1 LRAGDLLLTAGG
13 REVACAQDLQRLMF
27 AEAIGRQLPVTVM
40 RNGALV
46 DVIAE
51 PSELVAA

>member
-1 LRAGDLLLTAGG
+1 
-13 REVACAQDLQRLMF
+13 
-27 AEAIGRQLPVTVM
+27 M

-51 PSELVAA
+51 PSELVAAWRRGRPYPAA

>member
-1 LRAGDLLLTAGG
+1 MSDLHGRAVVITGAGRGMGAGIATAAFDAG
-13 REVACAQDLQRLMF
+13 AS
-27 AEAIGRQLPVTVM
+27 I
-40 RNGALV
+40 ALV